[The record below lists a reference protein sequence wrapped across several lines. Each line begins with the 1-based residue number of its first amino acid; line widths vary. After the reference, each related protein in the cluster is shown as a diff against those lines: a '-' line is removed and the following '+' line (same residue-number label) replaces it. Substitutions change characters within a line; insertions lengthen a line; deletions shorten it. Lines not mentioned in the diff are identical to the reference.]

1 MTEKE
6 YYLWSNKFNNLCIH
20 ASAAAFFTKIY
31 IASFVFELSNSKQIM
46 KCKLQ
51 MKTNKNEIG
60 IWGV

>member
-6 YYLWSNKFNNLCIH
+6 YYLWSNKFNNWCIH

-31 IASFVFELSNSKQIM
+31 IASFTFELSNSKQIM

-51 MKTNKNEIG
+51 MKTNKIG
-60 IWGV
+60 IWGI